1 MMDRKTDGLDLTAS
15 LNLTATVWEEEGAY
29 VSKCPEVQ
37 VASWGGTPAEALQC
51 LKEAVELYLENA
63 TELGLIDAGAD
74 RLLNRSAT
82 FGRS

>member
-1 MMDRKTDGLDLTAS
+1 MDRKMTG
-15 LNLTATVWEEEGAY
+15 LNLTATIWEEDGAY
-29 VSKCPEVQ
+29 VSKCSELQ
-37 VASWGGTPAEALQC
+37 VASWGMTPAEALRC

-63 TELGLIDAGAD
+63 EELGIIDPGAD